1 MVVSV
6 KTTKPKRKAGETA
19 AEIYAEEIGDKVHKK
34 AKRASKKG
42 RS

>member
-6 KTTKPKRKAGETA
+6 KVTKPKRKAGETA
-19 AEIYAEEIGDKVHKK
+19 AEIYAEEIGDKLYKK
-34 AKRASKKG
+34 VKKVSKKG